1 MYIIWNEFMAESST
15 ASTTE
20 QVIKTL
26 DPASLLKNE
35 IDQVGRI
42 YNIIV
47 EFFTNYSFQ
56 LIGALII
63 LIIGFIF
70 AGKIAKVVL
79 RLCERHKLDVTLSR
93 FLANASKML
102 IVVMIAIIALGKL
115 GISVTPFIA
124 AIGAISLGAGLALQ
138 GLLSNY
144 AAGFNII
151 IIRPFVVGDT
161 ITVQGVTG
169 LVKEVLLAYTILTD
183 EDHVEITIPNKHI
196 VGEVLHNSKHDSLLE
211 LSVGIDYS
219 ENPLEVVAMLE
230 DVIGKLDIVS
240 VARSPLIGI
249 DAFADSAIN
258 IGIRLWTPT
267 ENLYSAK
274 YKAYK
279 EIYLALDKA
288 NIKIPFP
295 QRDIHLIKDLV

>member
-1 MYIIWNEFMAESST
+1 MA
-15 ASTTE
+15 ASTSESKTE

-35 IDQVGRI
+35 IDQVSRI

-56 LIGALII
+56 LVGALII

-70 AGKIAKVVL
+70 AGRIAKVVL
-79 RLCERHKLDVTLSR
+79 NLCERHKLDVTLSR

-102 IVVMIAIIALGKL
+102 VVVMITIIALGKL

-151 IIRPFVVGDT
+151 ITRPFVVGDT

-183 EDHVEITIPNKHI
+183 EDNVEITIPNKHI
-196 VGEVLHNSKHDSLLE
+196 VGEVLHNSRHDSLLE

-219 ENPLEVVAMLE
+219 ENPIEVIDMLQTA
-230 DVIGKLDIVS
+230 IGKLGVVS
-240 VARSPLIGI
+240 KVREPQIGI

-267 ENLYSAK
+267 EHLYSSK

-279 EIYLALDKA
+279 AIYLTLDNA

-295 QRDIHLIKDLV
+295 QRDVHLIKDIA